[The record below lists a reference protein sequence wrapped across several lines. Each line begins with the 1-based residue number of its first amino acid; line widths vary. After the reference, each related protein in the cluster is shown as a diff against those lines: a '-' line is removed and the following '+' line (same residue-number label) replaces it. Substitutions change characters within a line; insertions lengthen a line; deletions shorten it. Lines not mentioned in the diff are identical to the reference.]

1 MTDPATPAPRPTL
14 FLSYA
19 SEDRAAVRQLRNA
32 LEAAGLDVWYDENE
46 LGGGDVWDAKIRRQ
60 IRECDY
66 FMPVISANTERRKE
80 GYFRREWR
88 LATER
93 TLDMA
98 DDVMFLLPVVLDGTT
113 ETNARVPEK
122 FLAVQWLRAPA
133 GQPTAALAA
142 LARRLAAGEHLA
154 PTPPRGRT
162 EPPISRAPAATP
174 PPRAAPPPGPAPA
187 TDPSDPADHTDGP
200 PRMPAFPKQHA
211 EDLGGTLKFLAEV
224 VWWIISAIWLLLRR
238 APRWMRLI
246 IVLWAVLSF
255 ISYCTRDPRPSR
267 DDDPPP
273 AAKPAKKEQPPAK
286 PTLDGERLGA
296 ELAEAKK
303 ALQASGLPTAF
314 AQFGTELADRLA
326 AELQRSAATG
336 KHLVGVPF
344 EFGLAD
350 VAEAQLVHRVFHVL
364 WGRALLAHPGQ
375 AELIT
380 TPLAAPS
387 DAALVAVGQKL
398 RAAYVLGARV
408 TPSSEPAANDPAP
421 PPTRTLQVSLV
432 KVADGSVAWS
442 GTFALDGADPE
453 ALGNRIADALLPGV
467 PTR

>member
-19 SEDRAAVRQLRNA
+19 SEDRTAVRQLRDA
-32 LEAAGLDVWYDENE
+32 LETAGLDVWYDESE
-46 LGGGDVWDAKIRRQ
+46 LGGGDAWDAKIRRQ

-88 LATER
+88 LAVER

-98 DDVMFLLPVVLDGTT
+98 DDVMFLLPVVIDGTT
-113 ETNARVPEK
+113 ESNARVPEK

-133 GQPTAALAA
+133 GQPTPALAT
-142 LARRLAAGEHLA
+142 LARRLAAGEHFA

-162 EPPISRAPAATP
+162 EPPISHAAAGTP
-174 PPRAAPPPGPAPA
+174 PPPTPPNAAEPAA
-187 TDPSDPADHTDGP
+187 EHADPTDGP
-200 PRMPAFPKQHA
+200 PRMPAFPKQH
-211 EDLGGTLKFLAEV
+211 EQDLGGTLRFLAEV
-224 VWWIISAIWLLLRR
+224 VWWIISAVWLLLRR
-238 APRWMRLI
+238 APRWMRLL

-255 ISYCTRDPRPSR
+255 ISYCTRDRSPDRDSEPPR
-267 DDDPPP
+267 
-273 AAKPAKKEQPPAK
+273 AAKPAKTEKADAPPPT
-286 PTLDGERLGA
+286 PTLDAERFSA
-296 ELAEAKK
+296 ELTEAKK
-303 ALQASGLPTAF
+303 ALQASGLPSAF
-314 AQFGTELADRLA
+314 AQFGTDLADRLA

-344 EFGLAD
+344 EFGIAD
-350 VAEAQLVHRVFHVL
+350 VAEAQFVHRVFHVL

-375 AELIT
+375 AALIN
-380 TPLAAPS
+380 TPLASPS
-387 DAALVAVGQKL
+387 DASLVAVGQKL
-398 RAAYVLGARV
+398 RATYVLGARL
-408 TPSSEPAANDPAP
+408 TPADAAAGDATPPAAKI
-421 PPTRTLQVSLV
+421 LHVSLV

-442 GTFALDGADPE
+442 GEFPLAGTEPD
-453 ALGNRIADALLPGV
+453 ALGARIADALLPGL